1 MKCVYPSLISFGYKS
16 KSKKE
21 IFYLHPLSIGFFD
34 KTQLLL
40 LDEGLS
46 ITLLINPEIKN
57 RIKEHYLLKKE
68 EEEGKIDFKA
78 ESMIINDM
86 IKNRPMKIIFL
97 NDNIILSKKFLSIFL
112 EDKIIE
118 NINDEIENE
127 PKFELDNEYIQNDI
141 SYSDFY
147 GIISQTV
154 YEFFE

>member
-1 MKCVYPSLISFGYKS
+1 
-16 KSKKE
+16 
-21 IFYLHPLSIGFFD
+21 
-34 KTQLLL
+34 
-40 LDEGLS
+40 
-46 ITLLINPEIKN
+46 
-57 RIKEHYLLKKE
+57 
-68 EEEGKIDFKA
+68 
-78 ESMIINDM
+78 MIINDM

>member
-1 MKCVYPSLISFGYKS
+1 M
-16 KSKKE
+16 
-21 IFYLHPLSIGFFD
+21 
-34 KTQLLL
+34 

-86 IKNRPMKIIFL
+86 IKNRPIKIICL

>member
-1 MKCVYPSLISFGYKS
+1 MKCVYPNLISVRYKS

-57 RIKEHYLLKKE
+57 RIKEHYLLKK